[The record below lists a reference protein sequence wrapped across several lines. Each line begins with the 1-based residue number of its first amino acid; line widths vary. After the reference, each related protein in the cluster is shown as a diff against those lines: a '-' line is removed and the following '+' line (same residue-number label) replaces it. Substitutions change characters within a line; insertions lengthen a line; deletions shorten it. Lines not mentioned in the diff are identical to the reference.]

1 MGETLGLFHPT
12 YSSYNLTDLTPFVT
26 GEQIPPSKNWRD
38 EPGWTMNKSD
48 PHLTGNIGSTHLQ
61 RLWNCNSFMI
71 QPWTDEN
78 LKKVLKSPIFD
89 LCFFSCLQVPRIFR
103 YESWWFGFPFN
114 LCRGVIAR
122 RFKRLDHLMQA
133 KRPSDRW
140 THTAYLFWKSCWFFS
155 WFFLVCVF
163 FGPKQKTLHLCPGWS
178 PGYWVLKSDTSR
190 IQWNRVPL
198 IASKSSS
205 WKPEMWMALEFWSW
219 NKNDSEYFHFH
230 QFWAKRD
237 LPV

>member
-71 QPWTDEN
+71 QPWTDAN

-103 YESWWFGFPFN
+103 YESWWFGVPFN

-140 THTAYLFWKSCWFFS
+140 THTFSERAADFSVDFFW
-155 WFFLVCVF
+155 CVSSL
-163 FGPKQKTLHLCPGWS
+163 GPNKRLC
-178 PGYWVLKSDTSR
+178 
-190 IQWNRVPL
+190 IF
-198 IASKSSS
+198 
-205 WKPEMWMALEFWSW
+205 AL
-219 NKNDSEYFHFH
+219 DGH
-230 QFWAKRD
+230 QD
-237 LPV
+237 IES

>member
-1 MGETLGLFHPT
+1 MSRFHLLRT
-12 YSSYNLTDLTPFVT
+12 A
-26 GEQIPPSKNWRD
+26 
-38 EPGWTMNKSD
+38 GWTMNKSD

-71 QPWTDEN
+71 QPWTDAN

-140 THTAYLFWKSCWFFS
+140 THTFSERAADFSVDFFWC
-155 WFFLVCVF
+155 VCLLWAQTKDFASLPWMV
-163 FGPKQKTLHLCPGWS
+163 TRILS
-178 PGYWVLKSDTSR
+178 LKKWY
-190 IQWNRVPL
+190 Q
-198 IASKSSS
+198 
-205 WKPEMWMALEFWSW
+205 
-219 NKNDSEYFHFH
+219 
-230 QFWAKRD
+230 
-237 LPV
+237 